1 MRHPAIPY
9 DKWMRLAYRT
19 IYINDSGQRGT
30 ITTNV
35 PILMIRARV
44 AGPQAQTGPNHE
56 IINQG
61 MIDTGA
67 VTSMIPLWAANR
79 LRLSLDEGSKRRM
92 VSVSGWFDAYQTVI
106 GLDVSYNG
114 KWVEVGDIDTVV
126 PDTKMSRD
134 PAHRQPFLLG
144 RGGFLEKFQMF
155 MDEAE
160 KEVWLRKRVG

>member
-1 MRHPAIPY
+1 M
-9 DKWMRLAYRT
+9 
-19 IYINDSGQRGT
+19 
-30 ITTNV
+30 
-35 PILMIRARV
+35 
-44 AGPQAQTGPNHE
+44 
-56 IINQG
+56 
-61 MIDTGA
+61 
-67 VTSMIPLWAANR
+67 
-79 LRLSLDEGSKRRM
+79 
-92 VSVSGWFDAYQTVI
+92 SGWFDAYQTVI

-134 PAHRQPFLLG
+134 TAHRQPFLLG